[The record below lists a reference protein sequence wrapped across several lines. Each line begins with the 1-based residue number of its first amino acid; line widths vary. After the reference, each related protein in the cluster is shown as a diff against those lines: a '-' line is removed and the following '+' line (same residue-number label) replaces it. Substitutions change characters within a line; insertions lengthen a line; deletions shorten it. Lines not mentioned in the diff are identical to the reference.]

1 MSDRFA
7 EAPRPSYRLI
17 PSQFPPIGLFD
28 TVARAADLEAVMEL
42 VGWTNDRLVADR
54 IRRLPENEWVYGSA
68 NASIVMAAFL
78 HVAPSGMRFN
88 GPDLGAWYAA
98 DNLKTAAAEVG
109 HHLRREAVA
118 RGVATM
124 ARTYRS
130 YAATLIGDY
139 LDIRGEQALRPD
151 IYDGTS
157 YAASQL
163 LGEAVRLSGGAG
175 ILYDSVRLRGGV
187 NVAAHRPRN
196 IRDVVQAD
204 HFEITVFAA
213 DRRIHV
219 RKLSTR
225 RRPPKAGA

>member
-1 MSDRFA
+1 M
-7 EAPRPSYRLI
+7 I
-17 PSQFPPIGLFD
+17 PSQFPPIGLFE
-28 TVARAADLEAVMEL
+28 TVTRAADLQAVMEL

-54 IRRLPENEWVYGSA
+54 IQRLPEDQWVYGVA

-78 HVAPSGMRFN
+78 HVAPGGMRFN

-98 DNLKTAAAEVG
+98 DDLKTAAAEVG

-130 YAATLIGDY
+130 YSATLFGDY

-151 IYDGTS
+151 VYDGTS
-157 YAASQL
+157 YAASQV
-163 LGEAVRLSGGAG
+163 LGEEVRSSGGAG

-187 NVAAHRPRN
+187 AIVAHRPRN
-196 IRDVVQAD
+196 IQSVVQAD
-204 HFEITVFAA
+204 HFEITVSAA
-213 DRRIHV
+213 DRRIDV
-219 RKLSTR
+219 RKL
-225 RRPPKAGA
+225 AA

>member
-17 PSQFPPIGLFD
+17 PSQFPPIGLFE
-28 TVARAADLEAVMEL
+28 TVTRAADLQAVMEL

-54 IRRLPENEWVYGSA
+54 IQRLPEDQWVYGVA

-78 HVAPSGMRFN
+78 HVAPGGMRFN

-98 DNLKTAAAEVG
+98 DDLKTAAAEVG

-130 YAATLIGDY
+130 YSATLFGDY

-151 IYDGTS
+151 VYDGTS
-157 YAASQL
+157 YAASQV
-163 LGEAVRLSGGAG
+163 LGEEVRSSGGAG

-187 NVAAHRPRN
+187 AIVAHRPRN
-196 IRDVVQAD
+196 IQSVVQAD
-204 HFEITVFAA
+204 HFEITVSAA
-213 DRRIHV
+213 DRRIDV
-219 RKLSTR
+219 RKL
-225 RRPPKAGA
+225 AA

>member
-54 IRRLPENEWVYGSA
+54 IRRLPENEWVYGTP

-78 HVAPSGMRFN
+78 HVAPGGMRFN

-130 YAATLIGDY
+130 YTATLVGDY
-139 LDIRGEQALRPD
+139 LDVRGEQTLRPD

-157 YAASQL
+157 YAASQV
-163 LGEAVRLSGGAG
+163 LGEEVRSSGGAG

-196 IRDVVQAD
+196 IRDVMQAY
-204 HFEITVFAA
+204 HFEITVFPA
-213 DRRIHV
+213 DRRIDV

-225 RRPPKAGA
+225 RRPKGGA

>member
-1 MSDRFA
+1 MSDGFA

-54 IRRLPENEWVYGSA
+54 IRRLPENEWVYGTP

-78 HVAPSGMRFN
+78 HVAAGGMRFN

-130 YAATLIGDY
+130 YSATLAGNY

-157 YAASQL
+157 YAASQV
-163 LGEAVRLSGGAG
+163 LGEQVRASGGAG
-175 ILYDSVRLRGGV
+175 ILYDSVRLSGGV

-213 DRRIHV
+213 ERRIDV
-219 RKLSTR
+219 RTLSTR
-225 RRPPKAGA
+225 RRPPKRGA